1 MYKEFGKQ
9 KRILENCLVNTVSD
23 YPQKKNGIEGMFH
36 EFAIWKWSSETTK
49 LSKRGWLLFS
59 CPF

>member
-36 EFAIWKWSSETTK
+36 EFAIWK
-49 LSKRGWLLFS
+49 
-59 CPF
+59 